1 LAFVLPKQVFGGP
14 LTRPTNSEQARF
26 IFSAL
31 QGALLAKR
39 ATGGLDATARH
50 HHGDENAVDRRRL
63 MAQWRRIRFV
73 RVRLILDDSQPYR
86 FFPNAI
92 PVHGLDSYP
101 WSPLGDIVS

>member
-39 ATGGLDATARH
+39 ATGDWT
-50 HHGDENAVDRRRL
+50 
-63 MAQWRRIRFV
+63 QV
-73 RVRLILDDSQPYR
+73 R
-86 FFPNAI
+86 
-92 PVHGLDSYP
+92 
-101 WSPLGDIVS
+101 DIITVMKMQLTGGA